1 MIMITTTTFKEV
13 RVGEKFFHHGVQF
26 IKTQNFQ
33 NGKKGATNLD
43 TGEAVTDCTHWD
55 SVQIELDSKQK
66 NTPSKRKTLNMVV
79 TDTDRYMDRCSDPI
93 IIKITEE
100 QKRLVEIMYDNNML
114 WDNLNIDFLDDVP
127 IIDATEE

>member
-1 MIMITTTTFKEV
+1 MIMIATTTFKEV
-13 RVGEKFFHHGVQF
+13 KVGEKFFYHGFQY

-43 TGEAVTDCTHWD
+43 TGEAITDCTYWN
-55 SVQIELDSKQK
+55 SIQIEIDPKKK
-66 NTPSKRKTLNMVV
+66 NTLPKRKTLNMVV
-79 TDTDRYMDRCSDPI
+79 TDTDRYMDRCSNPI

>member
-1 MIMITTTTFKEV
+1 MIMLVTKTFKEV
-13 RVGEKFFHHGVQF
+13 RVGEKFFYHGIQF

-43 TGEAVTDCTHWD
+43 TGEAVTDCNIWNA
-55 SVQIELDSKQK
+55 VQIEIDLKK
-66 NTPSKRKTLNMVV
+66 KELVPKRKILNMVV
-79 TDTDRYMDRCSDPI
+79 TDADRGYEPI

-100 QKRLVEIMYDNNML
+100 QRRLVDIMYNNDML
-114 WDNLNIDFLDDVP
+114 YDTLNINYLDEPP

>member
-1 MIMITTTTFKEV
+1 MIMLVTTSFKEIK
-13 RVGEKFFHHGVQF
+13 VGVKFFYHGLKY

-43 TGEAVTDCTHWD
+43 TGEAVTDCNCWYD
-55 SVQIELDSKQK
+55 IQVEVESKK
-66 NTPSKRKTLNMVV
+66 KEFVPKRKTLNMVV
-79 TDTDRYMDRCSDPI
+79 TDVDRGYEPI

-100 QKRLVEIMYDNNML
+100 QRRLVDIMYDNDML
-114 WDNLNIDFLDDVP
+114 YDTLNINYLDEPP

>member
-13 RVGEKFFHHGVQF
+13 KVGEKFFYHGFQY

-43 TGEAVTDCTHWD
+43 TGEAVTDCNIWD
-55 SVQIELDSKQK
+55 SVQIEVNPKKK
-66 NTPSKRKTLNMVV
+66 NALPKRKTINMIV
-79 TDTDRYMDRCSDPI
+79 TDTDDCYVPI

-100 QKRLVEIMYDNNML
+100 QKKLVEIMYDNNML
-114 WDNLNIDFLDDVP
+114 YENLDIDFLDEIP
-127 IIDATEE
+127 IINAIEE

>member
-1 MIMITTTTFKEV
+1 MITTTTFKEV
-13 RVGEKFFHHGVQF
+13 KVGEKFFYHGFQY
-26 IKTQNFQ
+26 IKTQNLQ

-43 TGEAVTDCTHWD
+43 TGEAVTDCTHWN

-66 NTPSKRKTLNMVV
+66 NTPSKRKTLNMAV

>member
-1 MIMITTTTFKEV
+1 MIMLVTKTFKEV
-13 RVGEKFFHHGVQF
+13 KVGEKFFYHDFQY

-43 TGEAVTDCTHWD
+43 TGEAVTDCNIWNT
-55 SVQIELDSKQK
+55 VQIEIDLKKK
-66 NTPSKRKTLNMVV
+66 NTSPNRKILNMVV
-79 TDTDRYMDRCSDPI
+79 TDADRGYEPI

-100 QKRLVEIMYDNNML
+100 QRRLVDIMYDNDML
-114 WDNLNIDFLDDVP
+114 YDTLNINYLDEPP

>member
-1 MIMITTTTFKEV
+1 MITTTTFKEV
-13 RVGEKFFHHGVQF
+13 KVGEKFFYHGFQY

-43 TGEAVTDCTHWD
+43 TGEAVTDCNIWN
-55 SVQIELDSKQK
+55 SVQIELDPKKK
-66 NTPSKRKTLNMVV
+66 NTLPKRKTINMIVS
-79 TDTDRYMDRCSDPI
+79 DIDKCSDPI

-100 QKRLVEIMYDNNML
+100 QKTLVEIMYDNNML
-114 WDNLNIDFLDDVP
+114 WDNLDINYLDEIP

>member
-1 MIMITTTTFKEV
+1 MIMLVTTTFKEIK
-13 RVGEKFFHHGVQF
+13 VGEKFFYHGLKY
-26 IKTQNFQ
+26 IKTLNMQ
-33 NGKKGATNLD
+33 NGKKGATSLD
-43 TGEAVTDCTHWD
+43 TGEAVSDCTHWHD
-55 SVQIELDSKQK
+55 IQVEIDPKKKEFI
-66 NTPSKRKTLNMVV
+66 PKRKTINMVV
-79 TDTDRYMDRCSDPI
+79 ADMEGCSDPI

>member
-1 MIMITTTTFKEV
+1 MITTTTFKEIK
-13 RVGEKFFHHGVQF
+13 VGEKFFYHGFQY

-43 TGEAVTDCTHWD
+43 TGEAVTDCNIWNA
-55 SVQIELDSKQK
+55 VQIEVDPKK
-66 NTPSKRKTLNMVV
+66 ENTSPKRKTINMIVS
-79 TDTDRYMDRCSDPI
+79 DIDKCSDPI

-100 QKRLVEIMYDNNML
+100 QKTLVEIMYDNNML
-114 WDNLNIDFLDDVP
+114 WDNLDIDYLDEIP

>member
-1 MIMITTTTFKEV
+1 MLVTTSFKAIK
-13 RVGEKFFHHGVQF
+13 VGVKFFYHGQKY

-43 TGEAVTDCTHWD
+43 TGEAVTDCNCWHD
-55 SVQIELDSKQK
+55 IQVEVESKK
-66 NTPSKRKTLNMVV
+66 KEFVPKRKTINMVV
-79 TDTDRYMDRCSDPI
+79 VDTDRGLEPI

-100 QKRLVEIMYDNNML
+100 QRRLVDIMYDNDML
-114 WDNLNIDFLDDVP
+114 YDTLNINYLDEPP

>member
-1 MIMITTTTFKEV
+1 MIMLVTTSFKAIK
-13 RVGEKFFHHGVQF
+13 VGVKFFYHGQKY

-43 TGEAVTDCTHWD
+43 TGEAVTDCNCWHD
-55 SVQIELDSKQK
+55 IQVEVESKK
-66 NTPSKRKTLNMVV
+66 KEFVPKRKTINMVV
-79 TDTDRYMDRCSDPI
+79 VDTDRGLEPI

-100 QKRLVEIMYDNNML
+100 QRRLVDIMYDNDML
-114 WDNLNIDFLDDVP
+114 YDTLNINYLDEPP

>member
-1 MIMITTTTFKEV
+1 MIMLVTKTFKEV

-43 TGEAVTDCTHWD
+43 TGEAVTDCNIWNA
-55 SVQIELDSKQK
+55 VQIEIDLKK
-66 NTPSKRKTLNMVV
+66 ENTSPNRKILNMVV
-79 TDTDRYMDRCSDPI
+79 TDADRGYEPI

-100 QKRLVEIMYDNNML
+100 QRRLVDIMYDNDML
-114 WDNLNIDFLDDVP
+114 YESLNINYLDEPP